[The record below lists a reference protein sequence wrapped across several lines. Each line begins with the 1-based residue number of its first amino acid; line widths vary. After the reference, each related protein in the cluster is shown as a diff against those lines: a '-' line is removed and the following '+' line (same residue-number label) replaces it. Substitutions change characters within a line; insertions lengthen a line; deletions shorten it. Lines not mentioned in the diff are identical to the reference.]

1 MDDCLKQ
8 AISNSW
14 SINAL
19 MLTRKGAE
27 SLVLLSQHYYD
38 RLPTLF
44 EGMCSKLIIIHEG
57 SPTSGVCAESAD
69 SAEVLGGV
77 WNVQM

>member
-1 MDDCLKQ
+1 MYIK
-8 AISNSW
+8 
-14 SINAL
+14 
-19 MLTRKGAE
+19 KGAQ
-27 SLVLLSQHYYD
+27 SLVLLPQHYYD

-57 SPTSGVCAESAD
+57 SPDGGVCAESAE

-77 WNVQM
+77 WNVRM

>member
-1 MDDCLKQ
+1 MDNCLKQ

-19 MLTRKGAE
+19 MLTRKGAQ
-27 SLVLLSQHYYD
+27 SLVLLPQHYYD

-44 EGMCSKLIIIHEG
+44 YGMCSKLIIIHEG
-57 SPTSGVCAESAD
+57 SPAGGVCAGSAE
-69 SAEVLGGV
+69 SAEVLGGA
-77 WNVQM
+77 WNVRI